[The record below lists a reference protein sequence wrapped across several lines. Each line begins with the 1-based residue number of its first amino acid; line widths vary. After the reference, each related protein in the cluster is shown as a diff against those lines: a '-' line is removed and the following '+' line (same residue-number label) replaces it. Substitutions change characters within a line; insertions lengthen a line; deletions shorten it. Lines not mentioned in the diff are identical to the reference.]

1 MTGTTYATIY
11 PYMGMRWSIGTK
23 VLGMLAVFLIVGT
36 SNAQEPTRLAAIP
49 ATHSATF
56 AGCSDAA
63 IREVRFAQDMTIDQ
77 IRVELRDRAGGL
89 PLEIGPVRVQVS
101 AGRFAR
107 RLWVAPTAGQALRF
121 SPGLRGDRFQ
131 VTLDP
136 SFTGQISACVSR
148 VDLLQGGTIVASIQ
162 P

>member
-1 MTGTTYATIY
+1 
-11 PYMGMRWSIGTK
+11 MRYRMETKGLGALTALALVFVVGFVGVIGD
-23 VLGMLAVFLIVGT
+23 
-36 SNAQEPTRLAAIP
+36 SEAQEPGPDTPAALP
-49 ATHSATF
+49 HSATF

-63 IREVRFAQDMTIDQ
+63 IREVRFAQDVTIDQ
-77 IRVELRDRAGGL
+77 IRVELRDRNDVRPVDL
-89 PLEIGPVRVQVS
+89 GPVRVQVS

-107 RLWVAPTAGQALRF
+107 RLWVAQDYGRALRF

-136 SFTGQISACVSR
+136 SFVGQVSTCVAR

>member
-1 MTGTTYATIY
+1 MQ
-11 PYMGMRWSIGTK
+11 MRWSTGTK
-23 VLGMLAVFLIVGT
+23 VLSALTLVGLIALVGT
-36 SNAQEPTRLAAIP
+36 SHAQEPSIDAP
-49 ATHSATF
+49 APVARSATF

-63 IREVRFAQDMTIDQ
+63 IREVRFAQDVTIDQ
-77 IRVELRDRAGGL
+77 IRVELRDRVGVPAL
-89 PLEIGPVRVQVS
+89 DLGPVRVQVS

-107 RLWVAPTAGQALRF
+107 RLWVAPDAGRALRF

-136 SFTGQISACVSR
+136 SFVGQASTCVSR